1 MINKVEISGVNTSNL
16 PVLSKKEKEEL
27 LIKIKQGDEE
37 ARQRFI
43 YGNLRLVLSV
53 MKRFYGRG
61 ENADDLFQ
69 VGCVGLIKSID
80 NFDASQNV
88 QFSTYAVPMI
98 VGEIRRFLRDN
109 SAIRVSRSL
118 RDTAYKAI
126 YAREALITRNNREPT
141 VMEIAEE
148 TGIPKEDIVF
158 ALDAIQSPMSLY
170 EPVYTD
176 GGDALCIMD
185 QVSDR
190 KNGENSWVENL
201 ALNDAMKRLNHREN
215 RIIKMRFYEG
225 KTQMEVADELAISQ
239 AQISRIEKSALQNMR
254 TYLRA

>member
-1 MINKVEISGVNTSNL
+1 
-16 PVLSKKEKEEL
+16 
-27 LIKIKQGDEE
+27 
-37 ARQRFI
+37 
-43 YGNLRLVLSV
+43 
-53 MKRFYGRG
+53 
-61 ENADDLFQ
+61 
-69 VGCVGLIKSID
+69 
-80 NFDASQNV
+80 
-88 QFSTYAVPMI
+88 
-98 VGEIRRFLRDN
+98 
-109 SAIRVSRSL
+109 
-118 RDTAYKAI
+118 
-126 YAREALITRNNREPT
+126 
-141 VMEIAEE
+141 MEIAEE

-201 ALNDAMKRLNHREN
+201 ALNDAMKRLSHREN